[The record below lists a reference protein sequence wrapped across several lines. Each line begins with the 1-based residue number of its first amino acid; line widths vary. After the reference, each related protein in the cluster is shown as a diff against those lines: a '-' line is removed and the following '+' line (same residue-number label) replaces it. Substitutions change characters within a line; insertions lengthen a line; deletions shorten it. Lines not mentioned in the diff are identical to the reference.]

1 MGTIPTYVTTITGF
15 TSGFDPVVLSADPI
29 LPLVWVQTSP
39 TQMEAFDC
47 LGTSVQS
54 LSLNNDNQTV
64 LAKLNTSAAYSVLEL
79 NSTLFNSDGLSYVN
93 IFDTLIGG
101 FFFVILCRKLKIKT
115 FIAENLNPAQYSVG
129 MNNEFTFQLT
139 L

>member
-1 MGTIPTYVTTITGF
+1 MGAIPTYVTTITGF
-15 TSGFDPVVLSADPI
+15 TLDFDPIVLSADPI

-64 LAKLNTSAAYSVLEL
+64 VVTLAKLNTSAAYSVLEP
-79 NSTLFNSDGLSYVN
+79 NSTLFNSGGLSYV
-93 IFDTLIGG
+93 L
-101 FFFVILCRKLKIKT
+101 
-115 FIAENLNPAQYSVG
+115 
-129 MNNEFTFQLT
+129 
-139 L
+139 